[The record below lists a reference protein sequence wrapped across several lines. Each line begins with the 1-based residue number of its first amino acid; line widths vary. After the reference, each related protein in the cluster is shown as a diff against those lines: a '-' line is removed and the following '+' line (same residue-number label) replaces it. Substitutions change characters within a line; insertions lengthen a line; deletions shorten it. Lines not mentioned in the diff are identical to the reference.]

1 MEYVEKKYTSLTT
14 IINENDKAIL
24 VFNNKSIKKEKNNTL
39 QHDTKS
45 LLMSI
50 NILED
55 RITKP
60 INIIGYI
67 INKDKI
73 INDNVK
79 IVTPKRINQLKK
91 NTQTEKDLLKKRYK
105 VENWFA
111 RLKNFNRVMV
121 RRDKL
126 ITTFMGFV
134 YIGCICIL

>member
-1 MEYVEKKYTSLTT
+1 MDLKKLVMVMEYVEKKYTSLTT

-60 INIIGYI
+60 INIISDKGYI
-67 INKDKI
+67 INKDKT
-73 INDNVK
+73 INDNIK
-79 IVTPKRINQLKK
+79 IVKK
-91 NTQTEKDLLKKRYK
+91 NTL
-105 VENWFA
+105 
-111 RLKNFNRVMV
+111 
-121 RRDKL
+121 
-126 ITTFMGFV
+126 
-134 YIGCICIL
+134 

>member
-1 MEYVEKKYTSLTT
+1 MQKKKKYTSLTT

-39 QHDTKS
+39 PHDTKS

-91 NTQTEKDLLKKRYK
+91 NKQTENDLLKKRYK

>member
-1 MEYVEKKYTSLTT
+1 
-14 IINENDKAIL
+14 
-24 VFNNKSIKKEKNNTL
+24 
-39 QHDTKS
+39 
-45 LLMSI
+45 MSI

-60 INIIGYI
+60 INIIGDKGYI

-73 INDNVK
+73 INNNVK
-79 IVTPKRINQLKK
+79 VVTPKRINQLIR
-91 NTQTEKDLLKKRYK
+91 NTQNEKDLLKNRYK